1 MCQPVRSQF
10 LAPSALIEGEEFRT
24 IIPLAQ
30 IAVEKVGP
38 RAAMQNTTQD
48 GAQTTQDTTQDGL
61 RPPKTPPKMALR
73 PPKNHPRWP
82 QATQDTTQDGSQT
95 TQVTTQDNRPGLQ
108 NIYQKPTKLPTK

>member
-1 MCQPVRSQF
+1 MSRKT
-10 LAPSALIEGEEFRT
+10 ALIILYLVLLFIVGAFVAQVILERAVTSEILVRT

-48 GAQTTQDTTQDGL
+48 GL

-73 PPKNHPRWP
+73 PPKSQHKI
-82 QATQDTTQDGSQT
+82 TVQDYKIYTR
-95 TQVTTQDNRPGLQ
+95 NRSSHRPSYRLSH
-108 NIYQKPTKLPTK
+108 

>member
-61 RPPKTPPKMALR
+61 RPPK
-73 PPKNHPRWP
+73 NHPRWP

-108 NIYQKPTKLPTK
+108 NIYQKPTKLPTKSPTK